1 MILKMDLAE
10 TVDIKIIA
18 AFLILIHVLILSK
31 SIYDIFG
38 QIFEKNTKLMDSV
51 KIDKALIQAGN
62 LNLSNIL
69 YKRLTLEK
77 ISSKFICQIFM
88 KHLLILFFHCTIV
101 IAVLVKTE
109 HRGIFKECRGPLI
122 TSLVYSLFCLMRVS
136 LYFCQRYDFK
146 NQNENENLQ
155 LVIEFI

>member
-109 HRGIFKECRGPLI
+109 YRGIFKECRGPLI